1 MEIFKG
7 KNGVGAIKFIITF
20 CINIIINAYYN
31 DNCLNTS
38 LYRYCVSDRVLMD
51 ECHNEENMEVTDV
64 AITSCLRIR

>member
-1 MEIFKG
+1 MENFEE
-7 KNGVGAIKFIITF
+7 KNGVGAIQFIISF

-38 LYRYCVSDRVLMD
+38 LYRYCISDRVLMD
-51 ECHNEENMEVTDV
+51 ECDKEENLEVTDF